1 MKIKA
6 VIITVLIMILFTI
19 IVQNTEAV
27 PFKLLFWELSLSMI
41 VWLLLVLIIGF
52 VLGYII
58 GTIKER
64 RSF

>member
-52 VLGYII
+52 ILGYII